1 MKKEVVKVPMKDT
14 TDDKGR
20 RAVPLSRAIKAGGFV
35 FVAGI
40 PPYDPQTAQVVRG
53 DIETQTR
60 RVLENLKLTLQAA
73 GSSLDRVVK
82 TTVFCTNAAYFN
94 DINEIY
100 RQYFP
105 QDAPTRTFVTVG
117 SWPNKFDIE
126 IEAIALAGEED

>member
-1 MKKEVVKVPMKDT
+1 MKKEVVKVPFKEVLN
-14 TDDKGR
+14 DKGQ

-35 FVAGI
+35 FISGI
-40 PPYDPQTAQVVRG
+40 TPSVPDTAQLVRG

-60 RVLENLKLTLQAA
+60 RVLDNLKLILEAA

-82 TTVFCTNAAYFN
+82 TTVFCTNVAYFA

-105 QDAPTRTFVTVG
+105 EDPPTRTFVNVG
-117 SWPNKFDIE
+117 SWPQKFDIE
-126 IEAIALAGEED
+126 IEAIAMGGDA

>member
-1 MKKEVVKVPMKDT
+1 MKKEVVKVPFKDT
-14 TDDKGR
+14 VDDKGR
-20 RAVPLSRAIKAGGFV
+20 RVVPLSRAIKAGGFV

-40 PPYDPQTAQVVRG
+40 PPYDPETAQLVRG

-60 RVLENLKLTLQAA
+60 RVLDNLKLTLEAA

-82 TTVFCTNAAYFN
+82 TTVFCSNSAYFS

-105 QDAPTRTFVTVG
+105 QDPPTRTFVTVG
-117 SWPNKFDIE
+117 SWPGKFDIE
-126 IEAIALAGEED
+126 IEAIALAADA

>member
-20 RAVPLSRAIKAGGFV
+20 RLVPLSRAIKAGGFV

-40 PPYDPQTAQVVRG
+40 PPHDPETAQIVRG

-60 RVLENLKLTLQAA
+60 RVLENLKLTLEAA

-82 TTVFCTNAAYFN
+82 TTVFCTNVAYFN

-105 QDAPTRTFVTVG
+105 QEPPTRTFVTVG
-117 SWPNKFDIE
+117 SWPHKFDIE
-126 IEAIALAGEED
+126 IEAIALAGDA